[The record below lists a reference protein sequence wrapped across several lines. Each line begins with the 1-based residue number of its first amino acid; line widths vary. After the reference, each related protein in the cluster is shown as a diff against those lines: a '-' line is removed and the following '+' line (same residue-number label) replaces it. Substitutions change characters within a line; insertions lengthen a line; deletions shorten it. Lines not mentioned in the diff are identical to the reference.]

1 MYQFLDYFQHINF
14 DVSSLLMV
22 KDDGV
27 IGLSIYDLVV
37 FNGNILPNSA
47 PLRDISPEVWVTW
60 TLPFQGH

>member
-47 PLRDISPEVWVTW
+47 PLRDISPEV
-60 TLPFQGH
+60 